1 MKAMQK
7 KDLIL
12 IAVLLLVAG
21 GFFGWQYLS
30 NRHYTELYAV
40 FRMDGEIVKTVDLSR
55 EQNQTFSLSNRE
67 QVVFEVRGNHVA
79 FICSDC
85 LDQICVNVGF
95 IGRPGQAAACL
106 PNGIVVYIQGQDP
119 YGDNLDIII

>member
-12 IAVLLLVAG
+12 IAVLLVVAG

-30 NRHYTELYAV
+30 TRGQSELYAV
-40 FRMDGEIVKTVDLSR
+40 FRLDGEIVKTVDLSHD
-55 EQNQTFSLSNRE
+55 QTFTLGNRE
-67 QVVFEVRGNHVA
+67 AVVFEVRDNQVA

-95 IGRPGQAAACL
+95 ISRPGQAAACL
-106 PNGIVVYIQGQDP
+106 PNGIVMHIEGQDP
-119 YGDNLDIII
+119 QGDDLDIII